1 MRKKFVSFIF
11 LISFTIHIFVLI
23 LHYRLQGELLK
34 TEELKKL
41 AGEKAAEQVKNDMIV
56 GLGTGSTVE
65 YTLRKLGERIKN
77 ENLKIKG
84 IPTSIHTKRI
94 AKEENI
100 PLTTLEENPEIDI
113 TIDGA
118 DEVDSYLNLIKG
130 GGGALTR
137 EKIIAYHSKKEVI
150 VVDDSKVVK
159 ALGID
164 FDLPIEV
171 VKFAW
176 PSTKKALEKFGCD
189 IKFREIMENEPFIT
203 DNGNYILDCEFERI
217 EDPEELEKD
226 INNIP
231 GVVENGLFVNL
242 VDEVIVGGKQGIV
255 TLDKEETVV

>member
-1 MRKKFVSFIF
+1 LER
-11 LISFTIHIFVLI
+11 
-23 LHYRLQGELLK
+23 
-34 TEELKKL
+34 EELKKL
-41 AGEKAAEQVKNDMIV
+41 AGEKAVEHIKDGMIV

-65 YTLRKLGERIKN
+65 YTLRKLGKLIKEKKLN
-77 ENLKIKG
+77 IKG

-100 PLTTLEENPEIDI
+100 QLTTLDENPVINL

-137 EKIIAYHSKKEVI
+137 EKIIAFNSEKVII

-164 FDLPIEV
+164 FALPIEV

-176 PSTKKALEKFGCD
+176 QSTKETLKGFGCEVNL
-189 IKFREIMENEPFIT
+189 REIMDNEPYIT

-217 EDPEELEKD
+217 TNPEELEKE

-231 GVVENGLFVNL
+231 GVVENGLFVGL

-255 TLDKEETVV
+255 TLDKQKTVV